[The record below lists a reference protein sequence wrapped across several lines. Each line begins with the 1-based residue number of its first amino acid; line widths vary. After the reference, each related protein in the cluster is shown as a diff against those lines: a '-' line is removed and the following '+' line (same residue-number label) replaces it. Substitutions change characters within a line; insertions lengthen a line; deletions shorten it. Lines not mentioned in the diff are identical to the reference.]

1 MYFRKRRKTLKEQVR
16 NYYSEEAR
24 QKRKPM
30 KVPFYILIDD
40 TDGNVMTF
48 HNQYYNHYANDKEF
62 CKLAPRRMK
71 YIETAIRFKNEVS
84 EAEKKYKNIKIVRVT
99 TTIKATLEA
108 ASQGL
113 LKQNSIQEIFWE
125 FN

>member
-1 MYFRKRRKTLKEQVR
+1 MYFRKRRKSLKEQVR

-48 HNQYYNHYANDKEF
+48 HNQFYNHYANDKVF
-62 CKLAPRRMK
+62 HGPRRMK
-71 YIETAIRFKNEVS
+71 YIETAIRFKDEVS
-84 EAEKKYKNIKIVRVT
+84 KVEKKYKNIKIVRVT

-113 LKQNSIQEIFWE
+113 LKQNSIHEIFWE

>member
-16 NYYSEEAR
+16 NYYSEKAR
-24 QKRKPM
+24 QKRSHM
-30 KVPFYILIDD
+30 KVPYYILIDD
-40 TDGNVMTF
+40 TDGNVITF
-48 HNQYYNHYANDKEF
+48 HSQYYNHYANDKKCF
-62 CKLAPRRMK
+62 GHAPRRMK
-71 YIETAIRFKNEVS
+71 YIETAIRFKDEVS

>member
-16 NYYSEEAR
+16 NYYSEKAR

-40 TDGNVMTF
+40 TDGNVITF
-48 HNQYYNHYANDKEF
+48 HSQFYNHYANDKEF
-62 CKLAPRRMK
+62 RAPRRMK
-71 YIETAIRFKNEVS
+71 YIETAIRFKDEVS

-99 TTIKATLEA
+99 STIKATLEA

>member
-1 MYFRKRRKTLKEQVR
+1 MYFRKKRKTLKEQLR

-40 TDGNVMTF
+40 TDGKVMTF
-48 HNQYYNHYANDKEF
+48 HSQFYNHYANDKEF
-62 CKLAPRRMK
+62 HAPRRMK
-71 YIETAIRFKNEVS
+71 YIETAIRFKDEVS

>member
-40 TDGNVMTF
+40 TDGNVITF
-48 HNQYYNHYANDKEF
+48 HSQYYNHYANDKKCF
-62 CKLAPRRMK
+62 GHGPRKMK
-71 YIETAIRFKNEVS
+71 YIETAIRFKDEVS